1 MIMKT
6 LKQYMDK
13 GLSAVCIALFMAMTV
28 IGAYQIITRY
38 VFNAPSTVS
47 EELLT
52 FTFTWMSL
60 LAAAFIFGKKDHM
73 RMDFFAA
80 KFTGKSS
87 VILLIFSECLVLIF
101 AALVLVY
108 GGINITKL
116 TMTQITA
123 SLGVPMSYVYVV
135 IPISGVITI
144 IYTIMN
150 LTELTSQLKEY

>member
-1 MIMKT
+1 MKT
-6 LKQYMDK
+6 LKQNMDK
-13 GLSAVCIALFMAMTV
+13 ALSAVCIILFIAMTV
-28 IGAYQIITRY
+28 IGTYQIVTRY

-73 RMDFFAA
+73 RMDFFAS

-87 VILLIFSECLVLIF
+87 VMLSIFSECLVLVF
-101 AALVLVY
+101 SALVLVY

-116 TMTQITA
+116 TMTQVTA
-123 SLGVPMSYVYVV
+123 SLGVPMAYVYVV
-135 IPISGVITI
+135 IPISGIITI
-144 IYTIMN
+144 IYTIIN
-150 LTELTSQLKEY
+150 LMELSVQLKEY

>member
-1 MIMKT
+1 MKA
-6 LKQYMDK
+6 LKEMMDK
-13 GLSAVCIALFMAMTV
+13 ILSTICIALFMAMTV

-60 LAAAFIFGKKDHM
+60 LAAALIFGKKDHM
-73 RMDFFAA
+73 RMDFFAS
-80 KFTGKSS
+80 KFKGKSN
-87 VILLIFSECLVLIF
+87 VLLLIFSECLVLIF

-108 GGINITKL
+108 GGMNITKL
-116 TMTQITA
+116 TATQITA

-144 IYTIMN
+144 VYAIIN
-150 LTELTSQLKEY
+150 LTELSQELKKY

>member
-1 MIMKT
+1 MKT
-6 LKQYMDK
+6 LKENMDK
-13 GLSAVCIALFMAMTV
+13 VLSAVCVILFIAMTV
-28 IGAYQIITRY
+28 IGTYQIVTRY

-60 LAAAFIFGKKDHM
+60 LAAALIFGKKDHM
-73 RMDFFAA
+73 RMDFFAS

-87 VILLIFSECLVLIF
+87 VILSIFSECLVLLF

-116 TMTQITA
+116 TTTQITA

-135 IPISGVITI
+135 IPISGIITI
-144 IYTIMN
+144 VYSIIN
-150 LTELTSQLKEY
+150 LTELSVQLKEY

>member
-1 MIMKT
+1 MKT
-6 LKQYMDK
+6 LKENMDK
-13 GLSAVCIALFMAMTV
+13 VLSAVCVILFMVMTV

-38 VFNAPSTVS
+38 VFNSPSTVS

-60 LAAAFIFGKKDHM
+60 LAAALIFGKKDHM
-73 RMDFFAA
+73 KMDFFAA
-80 KFTGKSS
+80 KFTGKSN
-87 VILLIFSECLVLIF
+87 VILLIFSECLILLF

-116 TMTQITA
+116 TTTQITA

-144 IYTIMN
+144 IYSIIN
-150 LTELTSQLKEY
+150 LSELSLQLKEY